1 LGISTRPRDF
11 GYADDYVEAMWRMF
25 QQDEPGDYVVATGR
39 TWSIHRVLDMAFR
52 TIGIEDWSSYVATDD
67 RFLRSAEVD
76 QLVGDASRAKEVLG
90 WMPKVWELGGCPR
103 RTLFFILSH
112 FWRRRF
118 MSHRQSG
125 RVGIG
130 TGHG

>member
-11 GYADDYVEAMWRMF
+11 GYPDDYVEAMWRMF
-25 QQDEPGDYVVATGR
+25 QQDD
-39 TWSIHRVLDMAFR
+39 SIHWVLDMAFR

-67 RFLRSAEVD
+67 RVLRSAEVD
-76 QLVGDASRAKEVLG
+76 QLVGDASRAEETLG

-112 FWRRRF
+112 FWRRQF
-118 MSHRQSG
+118 KNHRQSG

-130 TGHG
+130 TGLG